1 MRKRVILVSVFAM
14 LLSVVLACSAFAA
27 ELPFSSMKMVEGMGD
42 YLYEA
47 KYQPT
52 TDEGYEAANEIC
64 KLLFGNGGEQ
74 QLPAS
79 CSSVRKGNLY
89 GRNFDLICD
98 QYANIIVRTPAE
110 NGRYASVSLDGGMLG
125 RVLGIITGNTLCT
138 KSRLDDILAGK
149 VTPEEIEEKWLMLLP
164 YVTMDGINEK
174 GVVCNINVAQT
185 GPGIEA
191 TTGTNPTAG
200 KDMYVALCPRYI
212 LDFCSSAK
220 EAVEKLKEFNIWSSG
235 SAENPQAEYHLMIAD
250 AKNTYIVEFRKSKML
265 VREVSDKPYMTNFN
279 LLLDDNNTVG
289 FDMKGHVVRST
300 IINYDG
306 SIGNY
311 HGDGHGARR
320 YDIIADGYASVNSRE
335 SMRALLDEASYGH
348 LYSTPKTNFDELA
361 ASKSEM
367 DNLETS
373 IQALPGYSDFKF
385 EDDIRGLTLKAATEK
400 ADELCDKYDLETIFP
415 KLAAATDEDG
425 FRTLITPIHTVHS
438 CIYDISAGKVWIK
451 SQELGKEEGSWS
463 NEYSLSV
470 KEDSSSGGCNA
481 GFGVLALLSVL
492 GLFCRRNKQ

>member
-1 MRKRVILVSVFAM
+1 MRKHVMLVSVFAI

-27 ELPFSSMKMVEGMGD
+27 EMPYDSMKMIKGMGD

-52 TDEGYEAANEIC
+52 TDEGYVMVNEIC
-64 KLLFGNGGEQ
+64 KQLFGGSGQ
-74 QLPAS
+74 PLPAS

-89 GRNFDLICD
+89 GRNFDLIFD
-98 QYANIIVRTPAE
+98 QYANIIVRTPAG

-125 RVLGIITGNTLCT
+125 RVLGMASLNTLCT

-149 VTPEEIEEKWLMLLP
+149 VMPEEIEEKWLMLLP

-191 TTGTNPTAG
+191 TTGTNPAAE

-212 LDFCSSAK
+212 LDFCSSAE
-220 EAVEKLKEFNIWSSG
+220 EAVKKLKEFNIWSSG

-250 AKNTYIVEFRKSKML
+250 AKNTYVVEFRKSKML
-265 VREVSDKPYMTNFN
+265 VREISDKPYMTNFN
-279 LLLDDNNTVG
+279 LLLDDENTVS
-289 FDMKGHVVRST
+289 FDMNGHVVRST

-306 SIGNY
+306 SNGGY

-320 YDIIADGYASVNSRE
+320 YDIIADGYASVNDKN

-361 ASKSEM
+361 ASDSEM
-367 DNLETS
+367 LNLQKS
-373 IQALPGYSDFKF
+373 VWALPGYSEFTF
-385 EDDIRGLTLKAATEK
+385 GDDMWGLTLKAAAEN
-400 ADELCDKYDLETIFP
+400 ADYLCDKYELETLFP
-415 KLAAATDEDG
+415 KLAEAAD
-425 FRTLITPIHTVHS
+425 RVNITPIHTVHS
-438 CIYDISAGKVWIK
+438 CVYDISAGKVWIK

-463 NEYSLSV
+463 NEYSLSL
-470 KEDSSSGGCNA
+470 KEDSDSSSGCNA
-481 GFGVLALLSVL
+481 GFGALALLGVL
-492 GLFCRRNKQ
+492 GLFYRKKK

>member
-27 ELPFSSMKMVEGMGD
+27 EMPFSSMKMVEGMGD

-52 TDEGYEAANEIC
+52 TDEGYVMVNEIC
-64 KLLFGNGGEQ
+64 KQLFGGSGQ
-74 QLPAS
+74 PLPAS

-89 GRNFDLICD
+89 GRNFDLIFD
-98 QYANIIVRTPAE
+98 QYANIIVRTPAG

-125 RVLGIITGNTLCT
+125 RVLGMASLNTLCT

-149 VTPEEIEEKWLMLLP
+149 VMPEEIEEQWLMLLP

-191 TTGTNPTAG
+191 TTGTNPTAE

-235 SAENPQAEYHLMIAD
+235 TAESPQAEYHLMIAD
-250 AKNTYIVEFRKSKML
+250 KENTYIVEFRKSKML
-265 VREVSDKPYMTNFN
+265 VREISDKPYMTNFN
-279 LLLDDNNTVG
+279 LLLDEENTVS
-289 FDMKGHVVRST
+289 FDMNGHVVRST
-300 IINYDG
+300 IINNDG
-306 SIGNY
+306 SIGGY

-320 YDIIADGYASVNSRE
+320 YDIIADGYASVNDKN

-361 ASKSEM
+361 ASDSEM
-367 DNLETS
+367 LNLQKS
-373 IQALPGYSDFKF
+373 VWALPGYSEFTF
-385 EDDIRGLTLKAATEK
+385 GDDMWGLTLKDATEN
-400 ADELCDKYDLETIFP
+400 ADYLCDKYELETLFP
-415 KLAAATDEDG
+415 KLAEAAD
-425 FRTLITPIHTVHS
+425 RVKITPIHTVHS
-438 CIYDISAGKVWIK
+438 CVYDISAGKVWIK

-463 NEYSLSV
+463 NEYSLSL
-470 KEDSSSGGCNA
+470 KEDSDSSSGCNA
-481 GFGVLALLSVL
+481 GFGALALLGVL
-492 GLFCRRNKQ
+492 GLFYRKKK